1 MPNSPTPETYH
12 LKRTAIAILRI
23 VVGGI
28 FIFSGFAKGIDIWGT
43 EYKINDYIT
52 AFGWSWAEPF
62 AGFAAI
68 SLALY
73 EFVCGV
79 LLLIGS
85 FRRTIVG
92 LLLAGMAFMLPLSA
106 YIMIAKSRDRLRM
119 FRRRHHNLK
128 QRDILEKH
136 LHHGRSGIP
145 SENKQPA
152 EKFLRTCRAMAHGSY
167 AGAFPI
173 FHRRVWNLH
182 TATNRLPPLQIRNDA
197 RGKRQRCR
205 R

>member
-43 EYKINDYIT
+43 EYKINDYIA

-92 LLLAGMAFMLPLSA
+92 LLLAGMAFMLPLST
-106 YIMIAKSRDRLRM
+106 YIMIANPVTDCGC
-119 FRRRHHNLK
+119 F
-128 QRDILEKH
+128 
-136 LHHGRSGIP
+136 
-145 SENKQPA
+145 
-152 EKFLRTCRAMAHGSY
+152 
-167 AGAFPI
+167 
-173 FHRRVWNLH
+173 
-182 TATNRLPPLQIRNDA
+182 
-197 RGKRQRCR
+197 
-205 R
+205 